1 MTLIFIYDK
10 FLINIAMANNG
21 GKDKNTAL
29 KVAISANLGWGFE
42 LFDLVVYLYVANTIA
57 PLFFPS
63 SSRIAS
69 LLLFLLTI
77 VIGYFARPL
86 GGIFFGHYGDRI
98 GRKRLWFISLL
109 GMGIATIMMGF
120 LPTYYQIGIMATIL
134 LVMLRILQ
142 GFFLAGEW
150 GGGMT
155 LVSEFSPDNLRGLM
169 GGIQQGG
176 AALGLI
182 FAVIAN
188 EVALTLAPG
197 NTFQTLGWRIMFWF
211 GVVPLIIALA
221 VRWKVGESV
230 EWLTK
235 VADKPEKI
243 PIVTVFKRWWK
254 LVIIATVV
262 LFASGSIYYGIIAY
276 MPTFLG
282 LYTKLSPYEIDNIV
296 LATNLIWLFISPLT
310 GYLSDVMKTRKKLI
324 AYIGFLIGLLVY
336 PVVSMLYIGSYI
348 LGILAGLIMGFLF
361 AFQYSLFPA
370 WLSENIATSVRY
382 SYIAFSINLGVA
394 FSSFAP
400 YIVTALGLAFHNPVT
415 GTAVFDV
422 TASIIGG
429 IAALLS
435 PPDKVGMELQ

>member
-1 MTLIFIYDK
+1 MPDYK
-10 FLINIAMANNG
+10 
-21 GKDKNTAL
+21 GKDFRTAL
-29 KVAISANLGWGFE
+29 KVALSANLGWGFE
-42 LFDLVVYLYVANTIA
+42 LFDLIVYLYVATTIA

-63 SSRIAS
+63 SSKIAS

-86 GGIFFGHYGDRI
+86 GGIFFGHYGDKI

-109 GMGIATIMMGF
+109 GMGMATVLMGF
-120 LPTYYQIGIMATIL
+120 LPTYYQIGIIATIL
-134 LVMLRILQ
+134 LVLLRIAQ

-155 LVSEFSPDNLRGLM
+155 LVTEFSPDNLRGLM

-188 EVALTLAPG
+188 EVALALAPG
-197 NTFQTLGWRIMFWF
+197 NAFQALGWRIMFWF
-211 GVVPLIIALA
+211 GVIPLVIALA

-235 VADKPEKI
+235 VADKPEKV
-243 PIVTVFKRWWK
+243 PIAIVFKKWWK
-254 LVIIATVV
+254 LVIIATIV
-262 LFASGSIYYGIIAY
+262 LFSSGSIYYGIIAY

-282 LYTKLSPYEIDNIV
+282 LHTNLSAYEIDNIV
-296 LATNLIWLFISPLT
+296 LATNLIWLFASPLT
-310 GYLSDVMKTRKKLI
+310 GYLSDVLRTRRKLI
-324 AYIGFLIGLLVY
+324 AILGFIIGILIYPIISLLY
-336 PVVSMLYIGSYI
+336 TGSYI
-348 LGILAGLIMGFLF
+348 LSILAGLLVGFLF

-400 YIVTALGLAFHNPVT
+400 YIVTALGLVLNNPVI
-415 GTAVFDV
+415 GISVFD
-422 TASIIGG
+422 IIAAIVGG
-429 IAALLS
+429 IIALLS

>member
-1 MTLIFIYDK
+1 MP
-10 FLINIAMANNG
+10 NN
-21 GKDKNTAL
+21 KDFKTAL

-42 LFDLVVYLYVANTIA
+42 LFDLVVYLYVATTIA

-63 SSRIAS
+63 NNSIVS
-69 LLLFLLTI
+69 LLEFLLTL

-86 GGIFFGHYGDRI
+86 GGIFFGHYGDKI

-109 GMGIATIMMGF
+109 GMGIATILMGF
-120 LPTYYQIGIMATIL
+120 LPTYQQIGILATTL
-134 LVMLRILQ
+134 LIILRILQ

-155 LVSEFSPDNLRGLM
+155 LVTEFAPENMRGFM

-188 EVALTLAPG
+188 EVALALAPG
-197 NTFQTLGWRIMFWF
+197 AAFQTLGWRIMFWF

-221 VRWKVGESV
+221 VRWKVGESI

-235 VADKPEKI
+235 VANKPEKI
-243 PIVTVFKRWWK
+243 PIAVVFKRWWK

-262 LFASGSIYYGIIAY
+262 LFSSGSIYYGIIAY
-276 MPTFLG
+276 MPTFLS
-282 LYTKLSPYEIDNIV
+282 LHTSLTNYEIDNVV

-310 GYLSDVMKTRKKLI
+310 GYLSDILRARKV
-324 AYIGFLIGLLVY
+324 LIGILGFIIGILVY
-336 PVVSMLYIGSYI
+336 PIINLLYTGSYI
-348 LGILAGLIMGFLF
+348 LTIFAGIIMGFLF
-361 AFQYSLFPA
+361 AFQYSIFPA
-370 WLSENIATSVRY
+370 WLAENITTSVRY

-400 YIVTALGLAFHNPVT
+400 YIVTALGAAFNNPVL
-415 GTAVFDV
+415 GIIAFDAVAAIV
-422 TASIIGG
+422 GG
-429 IAALLS
+429 IVALLS
-435 PPDKVGMELQ
+435 PHDRVGLSLE

>member
-1 MTLIFIYDK
+1 
-10 FLINIAMANNG
+10 MANNG

-29 KVAISANLGWGFE
+29 KVALSANLGWGFE

-77 VIGYFARPL
+77 VIGYFARPI
-86 GGIFFGHYGDRI
+86 GGLFFGHFGDKI

-109 GMGIATIMMGF
+109 GMGIGTIMMGF
-120 LPTYYQIGIMATIL
+120 LPTYYQIGVLATAL
-134 LVMLRILQ
+134 LVLLRMLQ

-155 LVSEFSPDNLRGLM
+155 LVSEFSPDGLRGLF

-188 EVALTLAPG
+188 EVALSLAPG
-197 NTFQTLGWRIMFWF
+197 NAFGTLGWRIMFWF
-211 GVVPLIIALA
+211 GAIPLIIALT

-230 EWLTK
+230 EWLSK
-235 VADKPEKI
+235 VANKPEKV
-243 PIVTVFKRWWK
+243 PIITVFKKYWK
-254 LVIIATVV
+254 LVIIATIV

-276 MPTFLG
+276 MPTFLE
-282 LYTKLSPYEIDNIV
+282 LHTDLTAYEIDDVV
-296 LATNLIWLFISPLT
+296 LATNLIWLFLSPLT
-310 GYLSDVMKTRKKLI
+310 GYLSDVTKARKKLI
-324 AYIGFLIGLLVY
+324 AITGFIIGILVY
-336 PVVSMLYIGSYI
+336 PMVYLLYSGSYVFAI
-348 LGILAGLIMGFLF
+348 FAGLLLGFLF

-370 WLSENIATSVRY
+370 WLSENISTNVRY

-400 YIVTALGLAFHNPVT
+400 YIVTALGILFNNPVI
-415 GTAVFDV
+415 GISAFDV
-422 TASIIGG
+422 LAAIIGG
-429 IAALLS
+429 IIVLLS
-435 PPDKVGMELQ
+435 PPDKVGIKLD